1 MKSNKNNKKQ
11 YANKKMTLKESKEL
25 SNLDSIDVYKE
36 CINIV
41 YDPQKYF
48 EKPLNI
54 SSKPFYIICA
64 KFSIISKIRDID
76 TLTSISDKTSS
87 YFIQKYSMKKW
98 IDVLINFYEYYKN
111 SMIYII
117 ENYEDVLLDLYND
130 KEIDLN
136 IMIMGMTTFKETRS
150 TINKDIELIKKCID
164 ELEKDKEKF
173 RNIG

>member
-1 MKSNKNNKKQ
+1 
-11 YANKKMTLKESKEL
+11 MTLKESKEL
-25 SNLDSIDVYKE
+25 SNLDSININEE

-41 YDPQKYF
+41 ANPQKYF
-48 EKPLNI
+48 EKSLNV

-64 KFSIISKIRDID
+64 KFSIISKIREID
-76 TLTSISDKTSS
+76 TVTSISDKTSLH
-87 YFIQKYSMKKW
+87 FIQQYSMKKW
-98 IDVLINFYEYYKN
+98 IDILINFYEYYKN

-117 ENYEDVLLDLYND
+117 ENYENVLLDLYND

-136 IMIMGMTTFKETRS
+136 IMIMGMTTFKETRN
-150 TINKDIELIKKCID
+150 TINKDIELIKKCIE